1 MAHRLGFNKIGHA
14 GAKALMQGFQDHRS
28 LVKLYLEGNVLSDEG
43 AMEIA
48 SKLHKLLLQ
57 TLR

>member
-1 MAHRLGFNKIGHA
+1 
-14 GAKALMQGFQDHRS
+14 MQGFQDHRS

-48 SKLHKLLLQ
+48 SKLHKLPLQ